1 MSAFRMTDS
10 TLGSSVNSTCFPSIV
25 INPIA
30 DPSLIYVN
38 GVKAA
43 VIHTYAASYAFGVV
57 DGER

>member
-1 MSAFRMTDS
+1 MTDS

-43 VIHTYAASYAFGVV
+43 VIHTYAASYALGVV